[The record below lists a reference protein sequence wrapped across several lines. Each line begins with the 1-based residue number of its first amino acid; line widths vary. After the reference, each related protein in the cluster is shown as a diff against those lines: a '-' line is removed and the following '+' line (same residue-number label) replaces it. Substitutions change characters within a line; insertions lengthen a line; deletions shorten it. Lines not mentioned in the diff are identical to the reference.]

1 MIRQVIT
8 RLGSTL
14 LTLFLAS
21 IVIFIVIQ
29 LPPGDYAEQYAY
41 HMQESGVI
49 LTENDIQ
56 EMRVYYGLDRPM
68 PEQYISWITDI
79 VLHGNFG
86 VSFEFNRPV
95 LEVLGERMGATSLL
109 LLVTLIITYGLA
121 IPIGIITAVRQYS
134 FADYFFST
142 FAYIGLAIPN
152 FLLALILLYINVVYF
167 GASVGGLFSA
177 EYIDAAWSLGRILD
191 LLRHL
196 WIPSLIL
203 GIGGTALQMRA
214 LRALL
219 LDEKNKLYVTAAR
232 ARGLSEPHLLL
243 KYPVRVAINPL
254 VSTLGWELSRV
265 ISGAPIVAIVLA
277 LPDTGTI
284 FYNSL
289 LAEDMYLAG
298 AMLMLMTVLTLLG
311 TLISDLLLALLDPR
325 IRQGA
330 ATQ

>member
-1 MIRQVIT
+1 M
-8 RLGSTL
+8 L

-41 HMQESGVI
+41 HLQESGVI
-49 LTENDIQ
+49 LTQEDIQ
-56 EMRVYYGLDRPM
+56 GIRTHYGLDRPL
-68 PEQYISWITDI
+68 PEQYISWATDI
-79 VLHGNFG
+79 LLHGNFG
-86 VSFEFNRPV
+86 VSFEYNRPV
-95 LEVLGERMGATSLL
+95 LDVLGERLGATSLL
-109 LLVTLIITYGLA
+109 LVVTLIITYGVA
-121 IPIGIITAVRQYS
+121 IPIGILTAVWQYS
-134 FADYFFST
+134 LVDYFFST
-142 FAYIGLAIPN
+142 AAYISLAVPN

-177 EYIDAAWSLGRILD
+177 EFVNAAWSVARVID

-196 WIPSLIL
+196 WVPAIIL
-203 GIGGTALQMRA
+203 GLGGTALQMRM

-219 LDEKNKLYVTAAR
+219 LDEQNKLYVTAAR
-232 ARGLSEPHLLL
+232 ARGLSETRLLL

-277 LPDTGTI
+277 LPDTGTL

-298 AMLMLMTVLTLLG
+298 AMLLLMTVLTLVG
-311 TLISDLLLALLDPR
+311 TLLSDILLAILDPR
-325 IRQGA
+325 VRQGGA
-330 ATQ
+330 N

>member
-1 MIRQVIT
+1 MFRQILT
-8 RLGSTL
+8 RLASML

-21 IVIFIVIQ
+21 IVIFVVIQ

-41 HMQESGVI
+41 HMQESGIV
-49 LTENDIQ
+49 LTQ
-56 EMRVYYGLDRPM
+56 EDVQELRVYYGLDRPL
-68 PEQYISWITDI
+68 PEQYFSWITDI

-86 VSFEFNRPV
+86 VAFEYNRPV
-95 LEVLGERMGATSLL
+95 LDVLGERLGATSM
-109 LLVTLIITYGLA
+109 LLVITLIITYGVA
-121 IPIGIITAVRQYS
+121 VPIGILTAVWQYS
-134 FADYFFST
+134 AVDYIFST
-142 FAYIGLAIPN
+142 AAYIGLAVPN
-152 FLLALILLYINVVYF
+152 FLLALILLYVNVIYF
-167 GASVGGLFSA
+167 GASVGGLFSDQ
-177 EYIDAAWSLGRILD
+177 YLNAAWSLGRVVD

-196 WIPSLIL
+196 WIPAIIL
-203 GIGGTALQMRA
+203 GLGGTALQMRM

-232 ARGLSEPHLLL
+232 ARGLSETRLLI

-277 LPDTGTI
+277 LPDTGTL

-298 AMLMLMTVLTLLG
+298 AMLLLMTVLTLLG
-311 TLISDLLLALLDPR
+311 TLLSDILLAVLDPR
-325 IRQGA
+325 IRLGGA
-330 ATQ
+330 VR